1 VDEKKFVNNA
11 DVDIVTEPT
20 HFDVVGE
27 RIFTVSETDEKL
39 ETREEVM
46 KDNFTDAAVTQALK
60 EEIKSAQDLI
70 ANFNHVSDSIES
82 PQKFFAVTS
91 TPSPEKTVAS
101 TVDVAAPP
109 PRHLFIF
116 DSGGDEHR
124 IPFLKA
130 KFGND
135 ICVFDPGVDDRIFG
149 SPSLI
154 SINNHG
160 TQSPLQ
166 VPWDRGKLGAS
177 KPLFSGKRFFIN
189 CLFSFTPAAV
199 LFPARGAASGWPWV
213 PWSSTTYDWKHLRS
227 CNAREG
233 RGGNKGK

>member
-20 HFDVVGE
+20 HIDVVGE
-27 RIFTVSETDEKL
+27 SIFTVSENDKKL

-46 KDNFTDAAVTQALK
+46 KDNFTDAAVTQVLE

-70 ANFNHVSDSIES
+70 ANFNPVSDSVES

-101 TVDVAAPP
+101 TVDVEAPP

-116 DSGGDEHR
+116 DSGGDDR
-124 IPFLKA
+124 RVRSLAAIV
-130 KFGND
+130 GND
-135 ICVFDPGVDDRIFG
+135 FCVFDPGGEKHNFG
-149 SPSLI
+149 SLTLI
-154 SINNHG
+154 SINNYG

-177 KPLFSGKRFFIN
+177 KPSSPSNSSSSIVYFHSLRRLFCFRQGAP
-189 CLFSFTPAAV
+189 LLV
-199 LFPARGAASGWPWV
+199 GRGYHGAQ
-213 PWSSTTYDWKHLRS
+213 KHL
-227 CNAREG
+227 
-233 RGGNKGK
+233 